1 MPSENTAPATART
14 PAGSGEIV
22 HRQAGIAP
30 GSYDKESRTVEAVF
44 SKGSAVRR
52 WGYVEVLEISEK
64 AIDLSRVAK
73 GLVNLLDTHNRWQ
86 LDSVLGTISDVR
98 VENGALVGKISF
110 ADTDEGRKIEGM
122 VARGE
127 VKGISIGYAI
137 RTFETTKAEGEKPE
151 VRKATQ
157 WELMEVSLVPVP
169 ADPEAGI
176 RSEQAIETRTE
187 GQEDAGN
194 GSEATPNERTTMST
208 KPNNGGGGTP
218 APETREQPA
227 NTPAPS
233 QPGSQVEQRTYDTFR
248 SSDAIAFVDMA
259 RGWGDEMATRATEL
273 VDKVDKDEMG
283 PDQARSALLADIAKK
298 QRGETEKD
306 GIRSTAAATVSS
318 DEMAKFMRG
327 AANAVMQR
335 AGITHLIRDA
345 AKVKGDELDLDPGE
359 FRGMRLVDIAA
370 MCNERNGVTPAS
382 RSPED
387 IVRAALGGFATRD
400 VNPQGLQGTAD
411 FSVLL
416 GNVVR
421 QTIQAAYATVPD
433 TWRKF
438 CAVGS
443 VTDFRPHYRVRLSTF
458 GSLQTVNESGEFK
471 NQEIPD
477 GSRESISAQTKGLIV
492 ALTRQAII
500 NDDLSA
506 FSTLA
511 VQLGRIA
518 ARTIEEDVYATL
530 ALNGGLGPVMADGKT
545 LFHADH
551 GNIGGGAALSVDA
564 LDADDAQMAAQK
576 DRGGKEYLDLSPS
589 VLLVPRGL
597 KGDAIVINGAEYDP
611 NKAGKDMVPNKVRGL
626 FDDIVASPRLSG
638 TRRYIFADPNI
649 APALE
654 VAFLNGEQEPFIDQQ
669 DGFRVDGVEWK
680 VRHDYGVGAIDYPGA
695 LTDAGAA

>member
-1 MPSENTAPATART
+1 MPPENTAPATART
-14 PAGSGEIV
+14 SAGSGDIV

-64 AIDLSRVAK
+64 AIDLSRVEK

-98 VENGALVGKISF
+98 VESGALVGKISF
-110 ADTDEGRKIEGM
+110 ADTEEGRKIEGM

-194 GSEATPNERTTMST
+194 GSEATPQKRNDTMP
-208 KPNNGGGGTP
+208 KQKQGGGGTP

-233 QPGSQVEQRTYDTFR
+233 QPGSQVEQRTYDAFR

-273 VDKVDKDEMG
+273 VKKVDQDEMG
-283 PDQARSALLADIAKK
+283 PDQARSALLADIAKQ
-298 QRGETEKD
+298 QRGETETD
-306 GIRSTAAATVSS
+306 GIRSTVSATVTS
-318 DEMAKFMRG
+318 DEMGKFMRG

-335 AGITHLIRDA
+335 AGITHLVREA
-345 AKVKGDELDLDPGE
+345 AQAKGDELDLDPGE

-411 FSVLL
+411 FAVLL

-458 GSLQTVNESGEFK
+458 GSLKVVNENGEFE
-471 NQEIPD
+471 NQSIPD
-477 GSRESISAQTKGLIV
+477 GSRESISAQTKGMIV

-530 ALNGGLGPVMADGKT
+530 ALNSGLGPVMADGKT

-551 GNIGGGAALSVDA
+551 GNIGAGAALSVDA
-564 LDADDAQMAAQK
+564 LDADDAKMAAQK

-654 VAFLNGEQEPFIDQQ
+654 VAFLNGEQQPFIDQQ

-680 VRHDYGVGAIDYPGA
+680 VRHDYGVGAVDYPGA
-695 LTDAGAA
+695 LTDAGA

>member
-1 MPSENTAPATART
+1 MTT
-14 PAGSGEIV
+14 IV

-30 GSYDKESRTVEAVF
+30 GSYDKKTRTVEAVF

-52 WGYVEVLEISEK
+52 WGYVEMLEISDD
-64 AIDLSRVAK
+64 AIDLGRVEK

-98 VENGALVGKISF
+98 VEGDALIGKITF

-137 RTFETTKAEGEKPE
+137 RTFETTAAEGEKPE
-151 VRKATQ
+151 VRKATK

-176 RSEQAIETRTE
+176 RNAQVIETRTE
-187 GQEDAGN
+187 GQEETGRQTTGN
-194 GSEATPNERTTMST
+194 GPEATPNQRTDMS
-208 KPNNGGGGTP
+208 KPKNGGGGTTT
-218 APETREQPA
+218 PETREQP
-227 NTPAPS
+227 NTPVPHNSPA
-233 QPGSQVEQRTYDTFR
+233 QQRDQQVETRTH
-248 SSDAIAFVDMA
+248 SDFSATDALGFVRMA
-259 RGWGDEMATRATEL
+259 RGFGEPIEARANAL
-273 VDKVDKDEMG
+273 VQEVADDKMDPG
-283 PDQARSALLADIAKK
+283 AARSALLETIAKA
-298 QRGETEKD
+298 QQGDSEEA
-306 GIRSTAAATVSS
+306 GIRSTAPAIVTT
-318 DEMAKFMRG
+318 DEADKFARG
-327 AANAVMQR
+327 ATNAIMQR
-335 AGITHLIRDA
+335 AGVSHIVRAA
-345 AKVKGDELDLDPGE
+345 AKANGDEIDLDPGE

-370 MCNERNGVTPAS
+370 LSNERNGIRAEG
-382 RSPED
+382 RSPEA
-387 IVRAALGGFATRD
+387 IVRAALGGISTRD

-433 TWRKF
+433 TWRNF

-458 GSLQTVNESGEFK
+458 GTLRKVNEAGEFE
-471 NQEIPD
+471 NQTIPD
-477 GSRESISAQTKGLIV
+477 GSRESISAETKGMIV

-511 VQLGRIA
+511 VQLGRVA
-518 ARTIEEDVYATL
+518 ARTIEEDVYAVL

-551 GNIGGGAALSVDA
+551 GNIGAGGALSVTSV
-564 LDADDAQMAAQK
+564 DADDAQMAAQK

-597 KGDAIVINGAEYDP
+597 KGEAIVLNGAEYDP
-611 NKAGKDMVPNKVRGL
+611 NTAGRSGVPNRVRGL
-626 FDDIVASPRLSG
+626 FDEIVASPRLSG

-680 VRHDYGVGAIDYPGA
+680 VRHDYGVGAVDYPGA
-695 LTDAGAA
+695 LTDAGV